1 MWVFVVIGYLLLV
14 GLAAWFGGGA
24 VMTVAAGGFVL
35 AVALW
40 LLDGLLAD
48 LLRGPLRWLAKPF
61 RALASALGVLIVLP
75 FIPGIFLGSFLLEL
89 FRRRP
94 RQAEPGRPAPAT
106 PMQAAGRRTAALDS
120 QMWHKISGPMSA
132 VLMPLLGAVAAFGL
146 ARSGQLLIRS
156 VIGMGLGFTYFV
168 FDNAALAM
176 GDFGGYSPM
185 VAAWAPFV
193 LFALVGETVLIR
205 TEE

>member
-14 GLAAWFGGGA
+14 GRTAPWFGGGGA

-106 PMQAAGRRTAALDS
+106 PMQAAGRRTADVIDL
-120 QMWHKISGPMSA
+120 
-132 VLMPLLGAVAAFGL
+132 AA
-146 ARSGQLLIRS
+146 ARQRRGGQ
-156 VIGMGLGFTYFV
+156 
-168 FDNAALAM
+168 
-176 GDFGGYSPM
+176 
-185 VAAWAPFV
+185 
-193 LFALVGETVLIR
+193 
-205 TEE
+205 

>member
-40 LLDGLLAD
+40 LLDGLLTD

-75 FIPGIFLGSFLLEL
+75 FVPGIFLGSFLLEL
-89 FRRRP
+89 FRRRQ
-94 RQAEPGRPAPAT
+94 RQSVPGRPAPAT
-106 PMQAAGRRTAALDS
+106 PMQTAGRRTADVIDL
-120 QMWHKISGPMSA
+120 
-132 VLMPLLGAVAAFGL
+132 AAF
-146 ARSGQLLIRS
+146 RQRHKK
-156 VIGMGLGFTYFV
+156 
-168 FDNAALAM
+168 
-176 GDFGGYSPM
+176 
-185 VAAWAPFV
+185 
-193 LFALVGETVLIR
+193 E
-205 TEE
+205 

>member
-40 LLDGLLAD
+40 LLDGLLVD
-48 LLRGPLRWLAKPF
+48 LLRGPMRWLAKPF

-75 FIPGIFLGSFLLEL
+75 FVPGIFLGSFLLEL

-106 PMQAAGRRTAALDS
+106 PMQTATRRTADVIDL
-120 QMWHKISGPMSA
+120 
-132 VLMPLLGAVAAFGL
+132 AA
-146 ARSGQLLIRS
+146 ARQRRGGQ
-156 VIGMGLGFTYFV
+156 
-168 FDNAALAM
+168 
-176 GDFGGYSPM
+176 
-185 VAAWAPFV
+185 
-193 LFALVGETVLIR
+193 
-205 TEE
+205 

>member
-48 LLRGPLRWLAKPF
+48 LLRGPMRWLAKPF

-75 FIPGIFLGSFLLEL
+75 FVPGIFLGSFLLEL

-106 PMQAAGRRTAALDS
+106 PMQAAGRRTADV
-120 QMWHKISGPMSA
+120 ID
-132 VLMPLLGAVAAFGL
+132 LGVVSENGK
-146 ARSGQLLIRS
+146 
-156 VIGMGLGFTYFV
+156 
-168 FDNAALAM
+168 
-176 GDFGGYSPM
+176 
-185 VAAWAPFV
+185 
-193 LFALVGETVLIR
+193 
-205 TEE
+205 

>member
-75 FIPGIFLGSFLLEL
+75 FVPGIFLGSFLLEL
-89 FRRRP
+89 FRRRS
-94 RQAEPGRPAPAT
+94 RQAKPGCTAPAT
-106 PMQAAGRRTAALDS
+106 PMQAASQRTADVIDL
-120 QMWHKISGPMSA
+120 
-132 VLMPLLGAVAAFGL
+132 AAF
-146 ARSGQLLIRS
+146 RRRKDIK
-156 VIGMGLGFTYFV
+156 
-168 FDNAALAM
+168 
-176 GDFGGYSPM
+176 
-185 VAAWAPFV
+185 
-193 LFALVGETVLIR
+193 
-205 TEE
+205 

>member
-106 PMQAAGRRTAALDS
+106 PVTVTTQKRPKTGRSSSTPRKT
-120 QMWHKISGPMSA
+120 K
-132 VLMPLLGAVAAFGL
+132 
-146 ARSGQLLIRS
+146 RSFQG
-156 VIGMGLGFTYFV
+156 
-168 FDNAALAM
+168 
-176 GDFGGYSPM
+176 
-185 VAAWAPFV
+185 
-193 LFALVGETVLIR
+193 
-205 TEE
+205 

>member
-14 GLAAWFGGGA
+14 GLAAWFGCGA

-94 RQAEPGRPAPAT
+94 RQAEPGRPAQAT
-106 PMQAAGRRTAALDS
+106 PMQAAGRRTADVIDL
-120 QMWHKISGPMSA
+120 
-132 VLMPLLGAVAAFGL
+132 AA
-146 ARSGQLLIRS
+146 ARQRRGGQ
-156 VIGMGLGFTYFV
+156 
-168 FDNAALAM
+168 
-176 GDFGGYSPM
+176 
-185 VAAWAPFV
+185 
-193 LFALVGETVLIR
+193 
-205 TEE
+205 

>member
-75 FIPGIFLGSFLLEL
+75 FVPGIFLGSFLLEL
-89 FRRRP
+89 FRRRQ
-94 RQAEPGRPAPAT
+94 RQSVPSRPAPAT
-106 PMQAAGRRTAALDS
+106 PMQTAGRRTADVIDL
-120 QMWHKISGPMSA
+120 
-132 VLMPLLGAVAAFGL
+132 AAF
-146 ARSGQLLIRS
+146 RQR
-156 VIGMGLGFTYFV
+156 
-168 FDNAALAM
+168 
-176 GDFGGYSPM
+176 
-185 VAAWAPFV
+185 
-193 LFALVGETVLIR
+193 R

>member
-1 MWVFVVIGYLLLV
+1 MVRVVFALVCFDHTTLVPVLLGKIHGNRHGTPLVNHIGKRLFRVPVDEELMAVPSDPARRRYRYRWKRPLACFASCALLLV

-75 FIPGIFLGSFLLEL
+75 FVPGIFLGSFLLEL
-89 FRRRP
+89 FRVSTR
-94 RQAEPGRPAPAT
+94 
-106 PMQAAGRRTAALDS
+106 
-120 QMWHKISGPMSA
+120 I
-132 VLMPLLGAVAAFGL
+132 
-146 ARSGQLLIRS
+146 
-156 VIGMGLGFTYFV
+156 
-168 FDNAALAM
+168 
-176 GDFGGYSPM
+176 
-185 VAAWAPFV
+185 
-193 LFALVGETVLIR
+193 
-205 TEE
+205 

>member
-1 MWVFVVIGYLLLV
+1 MWIFVVIGYLLLV

-75 FIPGIFLGSFLLEL
+75 FVPGIFLGSLLLEL
-89 FRRRP
+89 FRRRQ
-94 RQAEPGRPAPAT
+94 RQSVPGRPAPAPAT
-106 PMQAAGRRTAALDS
+106 PITSAGRRTADVIDL
-120 QMWHKISGPMSA
+120 
-132 VLMPLLGAVAAFGL
+132 AAF
-146 ARSGQLLIRS
+146 RQR
-156 VIGMGLGFTYFV
+156 
-168 FDNAALAM
+168 
-176 GDFGGYSPM
+176 
-185 VAAWAPFV
+185 
-193 LFALVGETVLIR
+193 R

>member
-94 RQAEPGRPAPAT
+94 RQAAIE
-106 PMQAAGRRTAALDS
+106 RR
-120 QMWHKISGPMSA
+120 QP
-132 VLMPLLGAVAAFGL
+132 
-146 ARSGQLLIRS
+146 
-156 VIGMGLGFTYFV
+156 IGMLEG
-168 FDNAALAM
+168 
-176 GDFGGYSPM
+176 
-185 VAAWAPFV
+185 
-193 LFALVGETVLIR
+193 
-205 TEE
+205 